1 MAKNRKTIMP
11 HTNLNTPNFYTL
23 NKNDIFNNI
32 KDRVKSKAAGATV
45 IVPHVC
51 NNIDVFGGGFAAAVS
66 NEFPI
71 VKENFH
77 LLGKKAKLGQTQF
90 VSAFKDKEYGHE
102 IIFANMI
109 AQNGLR
115 NHKNTRPLNYA
126 ALVYAM
132 SNVKLYMTDYKKTH
146 DNANIEIHCPKFG
159 SGLAGGDWK
168 FISELIKDVW
178 YPTNKNIFVYIL

>member
-1 MAKNRKTIMP
+1 MP

-90 VSAFKDKEYGHE
+90 VSTFKDKEYGHE